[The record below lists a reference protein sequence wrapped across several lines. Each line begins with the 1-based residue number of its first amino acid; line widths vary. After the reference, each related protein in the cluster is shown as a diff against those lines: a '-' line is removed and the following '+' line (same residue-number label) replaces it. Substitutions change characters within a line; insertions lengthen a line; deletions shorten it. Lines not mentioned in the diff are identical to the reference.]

1 MHFDDRQSKKG
12 RWFFTQR
19 KNEINIIV
27 ILLRVFNQNLK
38 ILTQMPLEQSHKI
51 NSKVIYR
58 EIEPNR
64 KH

>member
-1 MHFDDRQSKKG
+1 MHFDDHQSKKG